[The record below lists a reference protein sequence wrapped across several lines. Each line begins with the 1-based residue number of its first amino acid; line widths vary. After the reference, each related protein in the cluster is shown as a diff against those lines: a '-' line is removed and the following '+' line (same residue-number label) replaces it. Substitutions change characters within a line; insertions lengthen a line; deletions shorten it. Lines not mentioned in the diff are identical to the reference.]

1 MHNFEREFKQ
11 VPVAVGLSV
20 LLVVIYLAEAL
31 RSGSLTID
39 MATMYNFGGLVP
51 AAVFAQNE
59 WWRLLTAGFI
69 HVSLTH
75 MLLNVV
81 VIYFIGRLLEMSLGS
96 LQLAVLFLVG
106 VIGGNLFAMLLGNVL
121 VISLGAS
128 GGAFT
133 LVGAII
139 YLGLRENRRGV
150 WREQMQTMIIFVG
163 MNVVFSLFDSS
174 IGIWAHVGGFL
185 MGLTLTGGL
194 IQSRYAQNTFKSSK
208 TTTILA
214 YVSTAIIL
222 GALVFGVLTRL
233 NGIFY

>member
-1 MHNFEREFKQ
+1 MNNFAREFKQ
-11 VPVAVGLSV
+11 VPVTVGLSI
-20 LLVVIYLAEAL
+20 LLVMIYLAEVL
-31 RSGSLTID
+31 CSGGLVID

-51 AAVFAQNE
+51 ATVFAQGE
-59 WWRLLTAGFI
+59 WWRLLTAGFV

-81 VIYFIGRLLEMSLGS
+81 VIYFIGRLLERALGS
-96 LQLAVLFLVG
+96 LQLAALFLVG
-106 VIGGNLFAMLLGNVL
+106 VVSGNLFTMLLGNIF
-121 VISLGAS
+121 VISIGAS

-139 YLGLRENRRGV
+139 FLGLREKHGGV
-150 WREQMQTMIIFVG
+150 WREEMKTMILFVG
-163 MNVVFSLFDSS
+163 MNVVFSLFDPS

-208 TTTILA
+208 TITILA
-214 YVSTAIIL
+214 YVSTVIVL
-222 GALVFGVLTRL
+222 GALLLGVITRL
-233 NGIFY
+233 DAISY